1 MIVSV
6 FWLIFYPFFGLIL
19 QILGKKTADL
29 KANLNLAAR
38 VKRWSGQIWVKFD
51 AKFKRVNLKS
61 RQIWAAKFN
70 RSNLNHKA

>member
-29 KANLNLAAR
+29 KANLKFSGADQAR
-38 VKRWSGQIWVKFD
+38 T
-51 AKFKRVNLKS
+51 
-61 RQIWAAKFN
+61 
-70 RSNLNHKA
+70 RSNLS